1 MIGFYS
7 TKCQEVYFMKKFIEI
22 VKLFLG
28 ILKKSRKM
36 QIILLLLFCIWLIWL
51 FNCSYYYKSEPLLT
65 HRAYHKSILMNNGQ
79 ILVTGGIDNCG
90 NQNIGIKSAEI
101 VGLGKDK
108 TRESLQMQLPHLFHE
123 MFTLSN
129 GNILIA
135 DINGIEIYD
144 VKTKKFKLLK
154 TKPSH
159 RHAEFTTYSF
169 SLLPNDRLVVL
180 GGRKHDGKEKEYD
193 ALGLVNLN
201 QGEIIDIK
209 NDRLIKT
216 FPIEG
221 TGFGTVVLKNG
232 DLLILGGKKFVNKEE
247 KIIDDIYLLN
257 SATLE
262 LKHIGYLEVA
272 VFKPFVFQTS
282 DNKAIVIGGM
292 ISWGETWKSRG
303 YSLVIDRGSP
313 FIQIINLN
321 PATYRNPNLKD
332 TPKGEKSEYK
342 ISSID
347 IKVKDISNILLK
359 HEAVKNKILDVVQYS
374 DELYWVRPRSINLN
388 NTILLDI
395 GKNRISEKKVLY
407 PPSFI
412 HSYSFFKGNNI
423 KVNNEIVCTGGKL
436 RYAGP
441 TEYTIFDDPVPVA
454 KEQYYADCETYIGN
468 VVNILRVK

>member
-1 MIGFYS
+1 MLRKS
-7 TKCQEVYFMKKFIEI
+7 TVF
-22 VKLFLG
+22 VKEKIKLLWCVFS
-28 ILKKSRKM
+28 KSRKM
-36 QIILLLLFCIWLIWL
+36 QIILLLIFCIWMIWL
-51 FNCSYYYKSEPLLT
+51 FNCSYYYSSKPLST
-65 HRAYHKSILMNNGQ
+65 PRAYHKSILMNNGQ
-79 ILVTGGIDNCG
+79 ILVTGGIEDCR

-108 TRESLQMQLPHLFHE
+108 TRESLQMQCPHLFHE
-123 MFTLSN
+123 MFTLSD

-154 TKPSH
+154 TKPAK
-159 RHAEFTTYSF
+159 RHAEFVTYSF
-169 SLLPNDRLVVL
+169 NLLPNDRLVVL

-209 NDRLIKT
+209 NDRLIET

-232 DLLILGGKKFVNKEE
+232 NLLILGGKKFVNKEE

-257 SATLE
+257 SNTLE
-262 LKHIGYLEVA
+262 LKHVGYLDVA

-313 FIQIINLN
+313 FIQIIDLC
-321 PATYRNPNLKD
+321 PSEYRNPNLKD
-332 TPKGEKSEYK
+332 IPKGKKMEYK

-347 IKVKDISNILLK
+347 IEVKDISNILSK

-374 DELYWVRPRSINLN
+374 DELYWIRPRSIKLN

-407 PPSFI
+407 PPSLI
-412 HSYSFFKGNNI
+412 QARSFFKGSNI

-436 RYAGP
+436 RYEEP
-441 TEYTIFDDPVPVA
+441 TEYTIFSDSVPVA
-454 KEQYYADCETYIGN
+454 KDQYYADCETYIRN